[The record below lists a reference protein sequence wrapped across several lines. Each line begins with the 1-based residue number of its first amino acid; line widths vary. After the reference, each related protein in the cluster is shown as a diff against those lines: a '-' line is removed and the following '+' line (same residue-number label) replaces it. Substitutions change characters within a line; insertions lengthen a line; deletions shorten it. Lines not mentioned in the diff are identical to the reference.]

1 MKKTPTLFS
10 ALFILI
16 CINSFAQTDSIT
28 NPNWNVGTAKGING
42 TSIFRVSGANNDTL
56 GVTNISYLDY
66 RQIVNDVNAKAAAEN
81 WSEERKQL
89 FLKSYESTAK
99 GGKIELYIERKTITA
114 GDFKNF
120 TIVVKRV
127 LGKTMESEVYT
138 EILKKDVPDF
148 SKTTKKYFNST
159 SILLNDPNL
168 GKIVIY
174 VIEGTG
180 PKKHEFKFELK

>member
-1 MKKTPTLFS
+1 MKKTTAIFS
-10 ALFILI
+10 ALFALI
-16 CINSFAQTDSIT
+16 YLNSFAQTDSIT
-28 NPNWNVGTAKGING
+28 NASWKVGTTKEING
-42 TSIFRVSGANNDTL
+42 TTILRVSGANNDTM
-56 GVTNISYLDY
+56 GVTNISYSDY
-66 RQIVNDVNAKAAAEN
+66 KQIINDVNATAVAEN

-99 GGKIELYIERKTITA
+99 GGRINLYIERKSITA

-127 LGKTMESEVYT
+127 LGKTMESEVYS
-138 EILKKDVPDF
+138 EVLKKDVPDF
-148 SKTTKKYFNST
+148 LKTKKNYSNST